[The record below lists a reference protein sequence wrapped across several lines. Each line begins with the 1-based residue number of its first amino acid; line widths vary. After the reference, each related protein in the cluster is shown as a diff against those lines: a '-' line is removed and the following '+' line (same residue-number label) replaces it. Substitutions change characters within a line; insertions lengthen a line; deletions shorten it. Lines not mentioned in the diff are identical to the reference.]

1 MLYSTYQ
8 GDSRVVGLSITVI
21 CRLKEA
27 DEIYRKENGDLRI
40 TISYSRGVLRVTVII
55 RARKNHPHDFDMLP
69 VKCTVEKSKWH
80 FQTPFQE
87 SGFFHAANIYSVY
100 FSIGVKTP
108 RFL

>member
-1 MLYSTYQ
+1 MMRITFSYSK
-8 GDSRVVGLSITVI
+8 GV
-21 CRLKEA
+21 
-27 DEIYRKENGDLRI
+27 LRI
-40 TISYSRGVLRVTVII
+40 TITI
-55 RARKNHPHDFDMLP
+55 RAQKDHPISCELLP